1 MSGKKLIIFALVVLQ
16 LVAIGLIVVGMSKF
30 DLEPVAILYIEGAL
44 VCGVLG
50 ASLLVGFFYCIG
62 RTLSFLG
69 SLLYILET
77 VALIGG
83 SVYVCSAMNDLILMI
98 TMTSAS
104 LVMVLGLIPILCR
117 RN

>member
-1 MSGKKLIIFALVVLQ
+1 VLQ
-16 LVAIGLIVVGMSKF
+16 ILAAGLIVVGMSKF
-30 DLEPVAILYIEGAL
+30 DLEPIAILYIEGAL
-44 VCGVLG
+44 LGGVL
-50 ASLLVGFFYCIG
+50 AAAIVVGIFYCIC
-62 RTLSFLG
+62 RVMSFLG